1 MLMTHGH
8 RLTSARAQRGGAS
21 FFRLPS
27 QNLGDE
33 KERRKAA
40 HPMGRLELGPVCR
53 MRYGFFRQP
62 GERGTTGSARKS
74 EKAI

>member
-53 MRYGFFRQP
+53 MRYAFFRQP
-62 GERGTTGSARKS
+62 GERGTTGPARKS